1 MTDQQKYKKGT
12 YHLVTFLIS
21 KLMGSLG
28 GSIYAFGMSMFILS
42 MTGSALNFAT
52 NMLLSILPRTVLAPF
67 AGVIIDRVPRKLL
80 VVGGQLGIVL
90 TISAL
95 LTYSFVF
102 DLSVTAIYAATFF
115 MNIFAT
121 FSGGAISAS
130 VMNLVDEGRLQ
141 KAMSFNQMAY
151 SMSGIGGPVVGG
163 LLFGFT
169 TMETFIIIYL
179 ISQIIVLIL
188 ESTMDFNLYKKPVEQ
203 KPAEKQSMMESF
215 KEGMAYI
222 KTKPLLMALL
232 GSTFA
237 LNFFFTALSI
247 GGDFTLLTL
256 LHLSTKQIG
265 ITEAALAVGLIVASI
280 YFASAKSVK
289 KPLLLSKNSILGMS
303 MLVMLMALPLFLS
316 MSTTGNFIYYIV
328 LMFVFGVMNVMTNMP
343 IGVLF
348 QKSID
353 DEYKGRVLSILE
365 AMSMSLMPIATI
377 IYGFL
382 FDVLPA
388 EMLFIVSG
396 LCLIVATLYTLR
408 PSIINMAM
416 ADETP
421 EQPETDNPS
430 LNEVTIA
437 K

>member
-1 MTDQQKYKKGT
+1 
-12 YHLVTFLIS
+12 
-21 KLMGSLG
+21 
-28 GSIYAFGMSMFILS
+28 
-42 MTGSALNFAT
+42 
-52 NMLLSILPRTVLAPF
+52 
-67 AGVIIDRVPRKLL
+67 
-80 VVGGQLGIVL
+80 
-90 TISAL
+90 
-95 LTYSFVF
+95 
-102 DLSVTAIYAATFF
+102 
-115 MNIFAT
+115 
-121 FSGGAISAS
+121 
-130 VMNLVDEGRLQ
+130 
-141 KAMSFNQMAY
+141 MAY
-151 SMSGIGGPVVGG
+151 SMSGIVGPVVGG

-169 TMETFIIIYL
+169 TMEVFIIIYL
-179 ISQIIVLIL
+179 ISQIIALIL

-215 KEGMAYI
+215 KEGLAYI

-237 LNFFFTALSI
+237 LNFFFTALTI

-289 KPLLLSKNSILGMS
+289 NPLLLSKNSILGMS
-303 MLVMLMALPLFLS
+303 TLVMLMALPLFLS

-343 IGVLF
+343 IMVLF

-365 AMSMSLMPIATI
+365 TISMSLMPLATI

-388 EMLFIVSG
+388 ELLFIVSG

-408 PSIINMAM
+408 PSIINIAM
-416 ADETP
+416 ADDQNADENSNDQI
-421 EQPETDNPS
+421 EDMAVS
-430 LNEVTIA
+430 
-437 K
+437 KS